1 MSRTWYATNRGQLT
15 IDIFQKDSISI
26 LVLQNQSDNLVNVSV
41 ATVPTYSKLGCL
53 ISFPLTLLL
62 SPC

>member
-41 ATVPTYSKLGCL
+41 ALCPRTPNLDV
-53 ISFPLTLLL
+53 
-62 SPC
+62 